1 MQPDETD
8 WKIISILKEGYVP
21 NNTIALELGVSE
33 GTVRARLKK
42 LKEAGKKIV
51 VMTNYPYVEGTT
63 NEADAVVCNFSG
75 TPDSIRAAV
84 DVLWGKLKPSA
95 KTKLP
100 IKLGVQQESAVKKP
114 AKAKNTLD
122 LSYC

>member
-1 MQPDETD
+1 LLLRSSRRRQEDRRHD
-8 WKIISILKEGYVP
+8 D
-21 NNTIALELGVSE
+21 
-33 GTVRARLKK
+33 
-42 LKEAGKKIV
+42 
-51 VMTNYPYVEGTT
+51 YPYVEGTT
-63 NEADAVVCNFSG
+63 NEADAVGLQLQRIRPTRSG
-75 TPDSIRAAV
+75 AAV

-100 IKLGVQQESAVKKP
+100 IKLGVQQESAVRST